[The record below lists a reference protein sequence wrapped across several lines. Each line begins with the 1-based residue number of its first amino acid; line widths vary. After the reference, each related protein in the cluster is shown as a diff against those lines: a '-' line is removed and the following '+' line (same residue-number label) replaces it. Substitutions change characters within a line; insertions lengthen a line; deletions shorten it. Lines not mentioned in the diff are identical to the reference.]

1 MNEELIYIDSLN
13 DFELVQYFQDHLIM
27 RATGDGFDKDVY
39 AKTRN
44 LLIVNKTI
52 SHLLPIWINS
62 NRTIDQFWTF
72 IKARYSTYQERR
84 EFIWSEFNNLLSH
97 LETNK
102 TSPLNEI
109 IVFDEIH
116 LHSLWEKVLERKDSD
131 PEGAITSART
141 LIESVLKYILDDQAI
156 SYNESADLPVL
167 YKEVSKSLNLA
178 PELHNEGIFK
188 QILGGISSIV
198 SGLGAL
204 RNKLGD
210 AHGKSKTNVKP
221 SVRHSELAV
230 NLAGSMAIFLFR
242 TYTEKKNLDENIS
255 NKKNNLS

>member
-1 MNEELIYIDSLN
+1 MNDELKHIDSLS

-27 RATGDGFDKDVY
+27 RATGDSFDKDAY

-52 SHLLPIWINS
+52 SYFLPKWVDN

-72 IKARYSTYQERR
+72 IKARFSTYQERR
-84 EFIWSEFNNLLSH
+84 EFIWNEFNILLSH
-97 LETNK
+97 LETGK

-116 LHSLWEKVLERKDSD
+116 LHALWEKALERKESD

-141 LIESVLKYILDDQAI
+141 LIESVLKHILDDQAI
-156 SYNESADLPVL
+156 LYNESADLPVL
-167 YKEVSKSLNLA
+167 YKEVAKSLNLA

-188 QILGGISSIV
+188 QILGGVSSVIT
-198 SGLGAL
+198 GLGAL

-230 NLAGSMAIFLFR
+230 NLAGSMAMFLFR
-242 TYTEKKNLDENIS
+242 TYTEKKNLDEKLS
-255 NKKNNLS
+255 NN